1 VKNERLKLSRGRPP
15 VRIAVLGFLLFTFHF
30 SLFTSAAAQ
39 DDPPDLAPPP
49 VKVVSREEMARL
61 NAEAEDLKDR
71 TKLVLE
77 LMNVRLASAEK
88 LRAGEDF
95 DGVFRELGYFHGLMD
110 NGLDF
115 LQKRNNGSGKILDNF
130 KRLEI
135 GLRSFVPRLE
145 LVRREVPLRYEDYIR
160 KLIKVLRDARTKAT
174 EPLFSD
180 KVVKTNSEK

>member
-1 VKNERLKLSRGRPP
+1 MTEVKRQKVKGKNKATHL
-15 VRIAVLGFLLFTFHF
+15 AAFFFCLFTFAF
-30 SLFTSAAAQ
+30 LLLSAQPAAAQ
-39 DDPPDLAPPP
+39 DDLAPPP
-49 VKVVSREEMARL
+49 VKVVSREEVARL
-61 NAEAEDLKDR
+61 NAEAEDIKER

-135 GLRSFVPRLE
+135 GLRMFVPRLE
-145 LVRREVPLRYEDYIR
+145 MVRREVPLRYEDYIR
-160 KLIKVLRDARTKAT
+160 KLIRFVRDARTKAT

-180 KVVKTNSEK
+180 KVVRTPK

>member
-1 VKNERLKLSRGRPP
+1 VQP
-15 VRIAVLGFLLFTFHF
+15 
-30 SLFTSAAAQ
+30 AAAQ

-49 VKVVSREEMARL
+49 VKVVSREEMTRL
-61 NAEAEDLKDR
+61 NAEGGDIKDR

-77 LMNVRLASAEK
+77 LMNVRLTSAER

-110 NGLDF
+110 NGIDF
-115 LQKRNNGSGKILDNF
+115 LQKHNNGTGKILDNF

-135 GLRSFVPRLE
+135 GLRAFMPRLE
-145 LVRREVPLRYEDYIR
+145 MVRRELPLRYEDYVR
-160 KLIKVLRDARTKAT
+160 KLIKFVRDARTKAT

-180 KVVKTNSEK
+180 KIVKNGIEN